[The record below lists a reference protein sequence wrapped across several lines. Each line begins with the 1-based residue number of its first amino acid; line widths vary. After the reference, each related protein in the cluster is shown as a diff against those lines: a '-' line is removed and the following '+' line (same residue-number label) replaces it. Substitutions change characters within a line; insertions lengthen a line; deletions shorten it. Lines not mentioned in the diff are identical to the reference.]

1 MLSIGSLI
9 DGRYEVLGPLAEGGM
24 GAVYRARRVHLG
36 DEVALKII
44 RVDAGHPA
52 LRERFLREARAC
64 AQLQHPNIVRVL
76 DFNFGPDGHP
86 FIVMELLSGPSL
98 KEELDAGGQMDL
110 ARVRAFVRPLASALQ
125 TAHDAG
131 IVHRDIKPANIVSH
145 RYASGERV
153 YKLVDFGLAT
163 IREGADE
170 TRLTAADQ
178 FVGTLAYASPEQLCG
193 DTVDARSDVYSF
205 AAVVYE
211 ALAGRL
217 AGSGPAAATALTTG
231 RVIPAPSV
239 RDARP
244 GLSPE
249 IGDVLRKALSPLR
262 ADRYATIAAFAA
274 AFCAGDAGTAAPTP
288 AAGLLLE
295 TYDLG
300 AQIAQ
305 GRFGSRI
312 YAATHR
318 AMQHPVAIRVLR
330 RTDPARWNA
339 LRTRFLREARCMQAL
354 HPSVL
359 NVRDYGEQPDLVY
372 VVTDLLQG
380 TSLREAIDAAG
391 PFDWPRL
398 RARAGELCDGAAAL
412 GRRGERITGL
422 NPAIVRL
429 AVEEGTERLVI
440 SSPGILHLE
449 DVLATA
455 SEGSLRGNGGLD
467 PELPY
472 VAPEVLTGTA
482 PDARSDVFT
491 IGCLIYEMATGAAPY
506 TGASLSLLIG
516 AMLRGTP
523 GDLHERR
530 PDIPAAAASCV
541 MQAIAA
547 APAARPATPGDL
559 SASLRER
566 R

>member
-1 MLSIGSLI
+1 MLSIGSVI

-64 AQLQHPNIVRVL
+64 AQLQHPNIVRVF
-76 DFNFGPDGHP
+76 DFNFDAAGQP

-98 KEELDAGGQMDL
+98 KEELEAGGRMDF
-110 ARVRAFVRPLASALQ
+110 ARVRAIVRPLASALQ
-125 TAHDAG
+125 VAHDAG
-131 IVHRDIKPANIVSH
+131 IVHRDLKPANIVSH

-163 IREGADE
+163 VREPSQQ

-193 DTVDARSDVYSF
+193 GPVDARTDVYSF
-205 AAVVYE
+205 AAVTYE

-217 AGSGPAAATALTTG
+217 AGGGTMAAITTG
-231 RVIPAPSV
+231 HVLPAGSGIRGDVP
-239 RDARP
+239 A
-244 GLSPE
+244 E
-249 IGDVLRKALSPLR
+249 IDGVLRKAMSPSR
-262 ADRYATIAAFAA
+262 EDRYASIAEFAD
-274 AFCAGDAGTAAPTP
+274 AFCAGETP
-288 AAGLLLE
+288 ASATTTRAGLLLE
-295 TYDLG
+295 TYELG

-312 YAATHR
+312 YSARHR

-330 RTDPARWNA
+330 RTDPLRWDA
-339 LRTRFLREARCMQAL
+339 QRARFLHEARSMQAL

-380 TSLREAIDAAG
+380 VSLRQAIDGG
-391 PFDWPRL
+391 PFAWPRL
-398 RARAGELCDGAAAL
+398 RDRACELCDAATAL
-412 GRRGERITGL
+412 GRRGVRITGL
-422 NPAIVRL
+422 SPGIVRL
-429 AVEEGTERLVI
+429 ASEDEAERLVI
-440 SSPGILHLE
+440 SSPGILQLD

-455 SEGSLRGNGGLD
+455 SEGSLRGGGQLD

-472 VAPEVLTGTA
+472 VAPEVLTGAA

-491 IGCLIYEMATGAAPY
+491 IGCLTYEMATGAAPY
-506 TGASLSLLIG
+506 TGSSLVLLIG
-516 AMLRGTP
+516 AMLRGAP
-523 GDLHERR
+523 AGLRERR
-530 PDIPAAAASCV
+530 PDIPESAASGV
-541 MQAIAA
+541 MQALAA
-547 APAARPATPGDL
+547 APDKRPATPRDL
-559 SASLRER
+559 SRALCVST
-566 R
+566 